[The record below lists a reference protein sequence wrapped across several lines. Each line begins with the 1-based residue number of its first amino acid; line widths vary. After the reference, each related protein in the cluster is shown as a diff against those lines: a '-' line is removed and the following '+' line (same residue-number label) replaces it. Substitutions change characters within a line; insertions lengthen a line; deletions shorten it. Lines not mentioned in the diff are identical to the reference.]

1 MIQPAC
7 GSYIA
12 SGIHKCAALKGQR
25 KCGHLYSQIW
35 FIRRKICQAEFKLT
49 KAVEYSLWQFPDSF
63 WSQSP
68 NHPSPTHHVANF
80 NTLEILHNWLLE
92 RRRSITR
99 ATGWVDREKFH
110 FQIRLCHAKFIA
122 ALPNYCSCLFGASLA
137 GSKSTKI
144 E

>member
-35 FIRRKICQAEFKLT
+35 FIRRKICHAEFKLT
-49 KAVEYSLWQFPDSF
+49 KAVEYSLWQFPDSC
-63 WSQSP
+63 WS
-68 NHPSPTHHVANF
+68 HCRRIIHHVANF

-99 ATGWVDREKFH
+99 ATGWADRQKFH
-110 FQIRLCHAKFIA
+110 FRISTLSRENLLLHFQIIVAVFLEPLWLLKKYKVRK
-122 ALPNYCSCLFGASLA
+122 
-137 GSKSTKI
+137 KW
-144 E
+144 